1 MAIEITV
8 KSRDGGIPKQEIY
21 PLMAFL
27 MAMGF
32 KGQFP
37 EKIEGHPF
45 VVVNPPSSRTILIRN
60 TTVFLEYVLPRG
72 VLEQSKWIIE
82 INEDSTGNHWHING
96 IPFFSRLEFGPSA
109 TMNLPLQVVNL
120 MIIQNVNFPDFQQL
134 PWFIGSMPHL
144 ESLALIYVGWLRD
157 IWTLGDCHQ
166 LKHLTIA
173 GDNLR
178 SIRPLAGSANLR
190 TLRLFFCSNLESLEG
205 VETLQKLSHLEIDYC
220 AHIRNLT
227 PLKDLK
233 SLRKLH
239 IRGSDIQDLS
249 PLAGLDQLESLAL
262 VNMPK
267 LRKIT
272 TMGSKP
278 LLSDLT
284 IHNCKLVAN
293 LKPLLQMESLRA
305 CSLHGFKGKQIC
317 PVFSLKNMKSLDLS
331 MCTMEDRD
339 LFGVLKLLQLEAV
352 ALSGAI
358 NLQHLDN
365 LTALVG
371 LRRLELQCC
380 VNLTSLTFL
389 KYMNN
394 LVELDLTCCWHAG
407 SLDALAHCPALEKLS
422 LSAYNFREM
431 NPAILERLPQ
441 LRELKMAGWAGLKD
455 LSCLKS
461 LLHLE
466 QLDIRHC
473 TSLEN
478 IDHLAGLTQINNI
491 TCDPSHL
498 ELMTEG
504 LQGLRKFANAES
516 RISYS
521 FIFDRTEPF
530 PGSIPHMPAPRTNY
544 KMYKEFDELVQK
556 YAKLAG
562 EHFSGRDGGGMK
574 GIG

>member
-60 TTVFLEYVLPRG
+60 TTVALEYVLPRG
-72 VLEQSKWIIE
+72 VLEQGKWLIE
-82 INEDSTGNHWHING
+82 IDEDSIGNHWHING
-96 IPFFSRLEFGPSA
+96 TPFFSRLEFGPSA
-109 TMNLPLQVVNL
+109 PRTLPVQVVNL

-144 ESLALIYVGWLRD
+144 ESLALIHLSWLRD

-166 LKHLTIA
+166 LKYLTIA
-173 GDNLR
+173 GDKLP
-178 SIRPLAGSANLR
+178 SIRPLAGSADLR
-190 TLRLFFCSNLESLEG
+190 TLRLFVCSNLESLEG

-220 AHIRNLT
+220 TNIRNLT
-227 PLKDLK
+227 PLNDLK
-233 SLRKLH
+233 SLRKLR
-239 IRGSDIQDLS
+239 IRGSDIQDLT

-352 ALSGAI
+352 ALSGA
-358 NLQHLDN
+358 LDPQHLDN
-365 LTALVG
+365 IAALVG
-371 LRRLELQCC
+371 LRRLELQGC
-380 VNLTSLTFL
+380 VSLTTLTFL
-389 KYMNN
+389 KYMKN
-394 LVELDLTCCWHAG
+394 LVDLDLTCCWNGG

-431 NPAILERLPQ
+431 NPAVLECLPR

-478 IDHLAGLTQINNI
+478 IDHLAGLTHLNNI

-498 ELMTEG
+498 ELMNEG
-504 LQGLRKFANAES
+504 LQGLRKLANAES

-521 FIFDRTEPF
+521 FIFERTKPF
-530 PGSIPHMPAPRTNY
+530 PGSIPHRPAPRTY
-544 KMYKEFDELVQK
+544 CKMYKEFDELVQK

-562 EHFSGRDGGGMK
+562 EHFSGGMVA
-574 GIG
+574 G

>member
-1 MAIEITV
+1 
-8 KSRDGGIPKQEIY
+8 
-21 PLMAFL
+21 
-27 MAMGF
+27 
-32 KGQFP
+32 
-37 EKIEGHPF
+37 
-45 VVVNPPSSRTILIRN
+45 
-60 TTVFLEYVLPRG
+60 
-72 VLEQSKWIIE
+72 
-82 INEDSTGNHWHING
+82 
-96 IPFFSRLEFGPSA
+96 
-109 TMNLPLQVVNL
+109 

-144 ESLALIYVGWLRD
+144 ESLALIHLSWLRD

-166 LKHLTIA
+166 LKYLTIA
-173 GDNLR
+173 GDKLP
-178 SIRPLAGSANLR
+178 SIRPLAGSADLR
-190 TLRLFFCSNLESLEG
+190 TLRLFVCSNLESLEG

-220 AHIRNLT
+220 TNIRNLT
-227 PLKDLK
+227 PLNDLK
-233 SLRKLH
+233 SLRKLR
-239 IRGSDIQDLS
+239 IRGSDIQDLT

-272 TMGSKP
+272 TMGSKA

-293 LKPLLQMESLRA
+293 LKPLLQMEALRA

-352 ALSGAI
+352 ALSGA
-358 NLQHLDN
+358 LDPQHLDN
-365 LTALVG
+365 IAALVG
-371 LRRLELQCC
+371 LRRLELQGC
-380 VNLTSLTFL
+380 VSLTTLTFL
-389 KYMNN
+389 KYMKN
-394 LVELDLTCCWHAG
+394 LVDLDLTCCWNGG

-431 NPAILERLPQ
+431 NPAVLECLPR

-478 IDHLAGLTQINNI
+478 IDHLAGLTHLNNI

-504 LQGLRKFANAES
+504 LQGLRKLANAES
-516 RISYS
+516 RISYP
-521 FIFDRTEPF
+521 FIFERTEPF
-530 PGSIPHMPAPRTNY
+530 PGSIPHGPDPRINF
-544 KMYKEFDELVQK
+544 KMYNDLDELVQN

-562 EHFSGRDGGGMK
+562 AHFSGGMVA
-574 GIG
+574 G